1 MLYTPGG
8 GYEKFNP
15 YKNIS
20 GLSAYF
26 PEQEKIIF
34 ERLVSFETPPPDKIL
49 ADPRFRYNLC
59 PHVANRVL
67 ALGNFTGCMHV
78 RIAKLEHVHIP
89 KIDIPSIVDVYDTGI
104 GLAEAAL
111 RITLIHGLFGDE
123 EIKEYLDALLIQK
136 VGEYYAKLAISS
148 VYQSPGVTISQMN
161 FIRKTPS
168 QANGRKPANEYFV
181 SGMCTHRDKGSYII
195 EMTLL

>member
-1 MLYTPGG
+1 MFYTPGG

-49 ADPRFRYNLC
+49 SDPRFRYNLC

-111 RITLIHGLFGDE
+111 RITLLYGLFGDKE
-123 EIKEYLDALLIQK
+123 AKEYIDSLLVQK
-136 VGEYYAKLAISS
+136 VCESYAKLAISS
-148 VYQSPGVTISQMN
+148 VYQSPGGTISQVN
-161 FIRKTPS
+161 FLRKTPI
-168 QANGRKPANEYFV
+168 QKRGKKPVNEYFV
-181 SGMCTHRDKGSYII
+181 SGMCAHQEKGSFIV